1 VHIFQK
7 TELAIARIR
16 QYLIR
21 HETPVVLVSQDAPP
35 DPNSGARAPAEILAR
50 LKAQAGRMTTLLL
63 ADAGSGAGPQ
73 GADAVLQRPTP
84 TDLYNPRRACVL
96 TELAE
101 ALRRDVAAHRP
112 GAAPP
117 VDANSGDARLR
128 RLREVST
135 ELRRAAPRGE
145 IIPVVLRFASELFG
159 RVAMFLVRDGLAAGM
174 AGHGLEQAGGPDDS
188 ALRELALR
196 ADAPS
201 WFRRV
206 LAGAGAVR
214 GAPEDEGDRE
224 LCRLLGNVEPA
235 EAYVAPLESGDHV
248 VALLYA
254 DNLPD
259 GGPLGDTQALEVVL
273 HEAGLALDRAALE
286 RQLAEAEG
294 S

>member
-1 VHIFQK
+1 
-7 TELAIARIR
+7 
-16 QYLIR
+16 
-21 HETPVVLVSQDAPP
+21 
-35 DPNSGARAPAEILAR
+35 
-50 LKAQAGRMTTLLL
+50 MTTLLL

-73 GADAVLQRPTP
+73 GAAAVLQRPTP
-84 TDLYNPRRACVL
+84 TDLYNPRRAGVL

-101 ALRRDVAAHRP
+101 ALRHDVAAQRS

-117 VDANSGDARLR
+117 VDVASGDARLR
-128 RLREVST
+128 RLREVSA
-135 ELRRAAPRGE
+135 ELRGAAPRGE

-159 RVAMFLVRDGLAAGM
+159 RVAMFLVRDQLAVGM

-188 ALRELALR
+188 ALRELALP

-206 LAGAGAVR
+206 LAGAGAIR
-214 GAPEDEGDRE
+214 AAPEDEGDRE
-224 LCRLLGNVEPA
+224 LCRLLGHAEPG
-235 EAYVAPLESGDHV
+235 EAYVAPLESGDRI

-254 DNLPD
+254 DNLLD

-294 S
+294 GA